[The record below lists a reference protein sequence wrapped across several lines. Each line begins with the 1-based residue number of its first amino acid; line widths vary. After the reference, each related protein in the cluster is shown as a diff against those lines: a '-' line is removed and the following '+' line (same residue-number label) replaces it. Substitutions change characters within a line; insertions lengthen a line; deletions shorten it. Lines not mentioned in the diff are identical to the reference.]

1 MFRFR
6 GELPLER
13 ATSREKG
20 QPLCMEQ
27 FYRLLG
33 VCRIPGVGKDRLELP
48 PMAEGENEE
57 LVVVACKN
65 YVSFIISRVVE

>member
-1 MFRFR
+1 MFIITR

-33 VCRIPGVGKDRLELP
+33 VCRIPEVGKDRIELP
-48 PMAEGENEE
+48 KKNDGEGEE
-57 LVVVACKN
+57 LVVVACRN
-65 YVSFIISRVVE
+65 YVSILVR